1 MRIRF
6 MGIGY
11 FKNKICQRMAQ
22 NNNGMVPPIN
32 AYQEMQSLM
41 VPLIIELSTMLRH
54 SNLHTQNPQ
63 ILRFQGSQI

>member
-1 MRIRF
+1 

-22 NNNGMVPPIN
+22 NNNGMVQPIN

-41 VPLIIELSTMLRH
+41 VPLIIELLSMIMN
-54 SNLHTQNPQ
+54 SN
-63 ILRFQGSQI
+63 